1 MSRRILHVDLD
12 AFFASVEQLDNPD
25 LRGKPVLVG
34 GPGPRGVVAAASYE
48 ARAFGCRS
56 AMPGV
61 VARRLCPHAIFVRG
75 NYERYKQLSGQVF
88 SILGSV
94 TPIVQP
100 VSIDEA
106 YLDVTATC
114 PTLDHARATA
124 AHIRARIKADTGLT
138 ASVGVAENKFLAKV
152 ASDLEKPDGLCVIAP
167 DKVHDILDPLAVS
180 AIHGIGPAAERRLNS
195 LGIRTIAQ
203 LRVTSE
209 ALASRALG
217 SFGPTAV
224 ARARGLDDRPVRTE
238 RTRKSIGHEN
248 TWYPDI
254 ADRARCRAITIEFAE
269 RVARSLREKDLFART
284 VTLKLRHGDFETH
297 TVSQTLE
304 EATDQTAELAHAAG
318 TLFDGWAAAR
328 FRPLRL
334 IGVTLSGLTDRP
346 ARQLGLFD
354 QAERDRQARL
364 DDTADAIARKFGTR
378 AIRRG
383 L

>member
-1 MSRRILHVDLD
+1 MPRRILHVDLD
-12 AFFASVEQLDNPD
+12 AFFASVEQLDNPE

-34 GPGPRGVVAAASYE
+34 GSGPRGVVAAASYE

-61 VARRLCPHAIFVRG
+61 VARRLCPQAIFVKG
-75 NYERYKQLSGQVF
+75 NYGRYKELSRQVF
-88 SILGSV
+88 EILEAV
-94 TPIVQP
+94 TPVLQP

-106 YLDVTATC
+106 YLDVTSAC
-114 PTLDHARATA
+114 PTLDHARDA
-124 AHIRARIKADTGLT
+124 AAQIRARVKADTGLT

-167 DKVHDILDPLAVS
+167 ERVHAILDPLAVS

-203 LRVTSE
+203 LRTLSP
-209 ALASRALG
+209 ALATRALG
-217 SFGPTAV
+217 SFGPIAI
-224 ARARGLDDRPVRTE
+224 ARAAGVDDRPVRTE
-238 RTRKSIGHEN
+238 RIRKSIGHET

-254 ADRARCRAITIEFAE
+254 ADRAKCRAITLEFAD

-297 TVSQTLE
+297 TVSHTLE
-304 EATDQTAELAHAAG
+304 EATDQSAELCHAAA
-318 TLFDGWAAAR
+318 TLFDQWASAR

-334 IGVTLSGLTDRP
+334 IGVTLSSLTDRP

-354 QAERDRQARL
+354 QAQRDRQSRL
-364 DDTADAIARKFGTR
+364 DHAADTIAQRFGAR